1 MSIAPERISG
11 GETPLTLEATACL
24 ICGSRREG
32 RLYSS
37 GLDFEYDTSEI
48 EFRFVACPDCGHV
61 YLNPRPTIESAGAI
75 YPSNYYA
82 FTGAHRSGA
91 MSVLGRAKDVV
102 VRRRV
107 AGLVAG
113 LPPGSRVM
121 EPGCGDGSL
130 LISLRRARPD
140 LRLTALDLQFS
151 ADTRRTLAELDIE
164 VVEQTL
170 EEARFDEPFDFVVM
184 NQLVEHLWDARRC
197 MASVSAALKV
207 SGMVS
212 ISTPNLDGYDRRWF
226 KDRTW
231 GGYHIPR
238 HLNLFTRESLARFL
252 GEFGLEVVET
262 KDLAA
267 PIIWVTSIHN
277 ELKARGNGLHRFF
290 RDSNLGVLALATV
303 ADTIASRLGYSTS
316 NQQMI
321 ARKVRA
327 DQ

>member
-1 MSIAPERISG
+1 LSIASG
-11 GETPLTLEATACL
+11 ITGAETPLTLEAAVCL
-24 ICGSRREG
+24 ICGSQREG
-32 RLYSS
+32 RLYAS
-37 GLDFEYDTSEI
+37 GVDFEYDTSEI
-48 EFRFVACPDCGHV
+48 EFRFVSCPDCGHV

-91 MSVLGRAKDVV
+91 LSLLGRAKDVV

-113 LPPGSRVM
+113 LRSGSRVM
-121 EPGCGDGSL
+121 EPGCGDGAL
-130 LISLRRARPD
+130 LISLRQARPD
-140 LRLTALDLQFS
+140 LHLTALDLQFS
-151 ADTRRTLAELDIE
+151 PATRRTLADFDIE
-164 VVEQTL
+164 IVEQTL
-170 EEARFDEPFDFVVM
+170 EEARFEEPFDFVVM
-184 NQLVEHLWDARRC
+184 NQLIEHLWDARRC
-197 MASVSAALKV
+197 MASVSAALNV
-207 SGMVS
+207 AGTVS

-252 GEFGLEVVET
+252 REFGLEVVDT

-267 PIIWVTSIHN
+267 PIIWVTSVHN

-290 RDSNLGVLALATV
+290 RDSNLAALALATI
-303 ADTIASRLGYSTS
+303 ADTIAPRLGYSTS
-316 NQQMI
+316 NQQMV
-321 ARKVRA
+321 ARKISA
-327 DQ
+327 GQ

>member
-1 MSIAPERISG
+1 MSGVAEATSNAL
-11 GETPLTLEATACL
+11 ELEAASCL
-24 ICGSRREG
+24 ICGSSREG
-32 RLYSS
+32 RVCAS
-37 GLDFEYDTSEI
+37 GVDFEYDTSDV
-48 EFRFVACPDCGHV
+48 EFRFVTCADCGHV
-61 YLNPRPTIESAGAI
+61 YLNPRPTIESAGVI
-75 YPSNYYA
+75 YPSTYYA

-91 MSVLGRAKDVV
+91 LSLLGRAKDVV

-113 LPPGSRVM
+113 LPAGSRVM

-130 LISLRRARPD
+130 LISLRQARPD

-151 ADTRRTLAELDIE
+151 PDTRETLAGFDID
-164 VVEQTL
+164 VVEETL

-184 NQLVEHLWDARRC
+184 NQLIEHLWDARRC
-197 MASVSAALKV
+197 LASVSAALKV
-207 SGMVS
+207 GGTVS

-226 KDRTW
+226 TEHTW

-277 ELKARGNGLHRFF
+277 ELKARGSRLHRFF
-290 RDSNLGVLALATV
+290 RDSNLGALALATV
-303 ADTIASRLGYSTS
+303 ADAVAPRLGYSTS
-316 NQQMI
+316 NQQMV
-321 ARKVRA
+321 ARKV
-327 DQ
+327 